1 MTDLQKLCNANVLP
15 KKITIP
21 KPEPQSAY
29 DVERMLEDEEDDWFE
44 DDNPCSDYDDCDECP
59 YYEESGEGCT
69 YDYPD

>member
-29 DVERMLEDEEDDWFE
+29 DVERMLEELNTWED
-44 DDNPCSDYDDCDECP
+44 CDYDDCDECG
-59 YYEESGEGCT
+59 YYDEDEGCT
-69 YDYPD
+69 YDPD